1 MTAME
6 SWMEQRNAELFLK
19 KAANRYQKYTIRHA
33 YSSTL
38 HELAIGQF

>member
-1 MTAME
+1 ME
-6 SWMEQRNAELFLK
+6 SWMDQRNAELFLK
-19 KAANRYQKYTIRHA
+19 AANRYHKYTIRHA